1 MAAMWKPG
9 AGKQLKMGPNRKTI
23 AAGVAEATQCLPLEA
38 SSKEELKK
46 SSRHIFKPKNK
57 HLDQKKKKRERD
69 GVISS
74 SSLKTMM
81 IYQHTECTFFFF

>member
-57 HLDQKKKKRERD
+57 HLDQKKKKERWRN
-69 GVISS
+69 
-74 SSLKTMM
+74 
-81 IYQHTECTFFFF
+81 FFFFFKDNDDLPTY

>member
-57 HLDQKKKKRERD
+57 HLDQKKKKKERWRN
-69 GVISS
+69 
-74 SSLKTMM
+74 
-81 IYQHTECTFFFF
+81 FFFFFKDNDDLPTY

>member
-57 HLDQKKKKRERD
+57 HLDQKKKKKRD